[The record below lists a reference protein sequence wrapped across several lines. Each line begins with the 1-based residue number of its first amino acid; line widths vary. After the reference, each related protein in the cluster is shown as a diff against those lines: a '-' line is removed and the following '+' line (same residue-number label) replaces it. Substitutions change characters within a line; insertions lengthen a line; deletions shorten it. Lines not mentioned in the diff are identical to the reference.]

1 MLRDNKRQWYVLSW
15 FLKGKALE
23 VFVKIALYVRLG
35 VFADS
40 LQLTLISRIL
50 GMVLSS

>member
-1 MLRDNKRQWYVLSW
+1 MVRLSC

-23 VFVKIALYVRLG
+23 VIVKIALYVKLG

-40 LQLTLISRIL
+40 
-50 GMVLSS
+50 